1 MTKRIMALLM
11 AASMAMSC
19 ALLVS
24 CGDSTTK
31 APEKNTP
38 TQATSGT
45 PSETPSETPSG
56 TPTGTPSGTPTVT
69 PSVTPSGTPTVT
81 PETPTVTPETPTVT
95 PSDTPDV
102 PEEMPNKE
110 TRLAKPDEFV
120 NWLNNNDEA
129 SAKGY
134 ETGLYGPT
142 APTGG
147 FEIWGGHLHQ
157 CILFPTVIAPVATGV
172 GTEDYKY
179 SFEIYYKVYDAE
191 GSYKAAPVNV
201 WSIYEGEGWDN
212 YILRV
217 QTYSCGITD
226 LVAKSAEEP
235 NFYDYILCTYEI
247 DEEGEETLVCWFSLL
262 LEINAD
268 YEALQQQALADD
280 AVIK

>member
-56 TPTGTPSGTPTVT
+56 TPTGTP
-69 PSVTPSGTPTVT
+69 
-81 PETPTVTPETPTVT
+81 TVTPETPTVT

-102 PEEMPNKE
+102 PEDMPDQE

-129 SAKGY
+129 SDKGY
-134 ETGLYGPT
+134 ETSTYSTLP
-142 APTGG
+142 GG
-147 FEIWGGHLHQ
+147 FEIWSNNFQQ

-179 SFEIYYKVYDAE
+179 RFEIYYKLYDSE
-191 GSYKAAPVNV
+191 GSYKGVPVDV
-201 WSIYEGEGWDN
+201 WSVYEGQGWDN
-212 YILRV
+212 YILRIH
-217 QTYSCGITD
+217 TYSCGITD
-226 LVAKSAEEP
+226 LAAKSAEEP

-280 AVIK
+280 AVVK

>member
-69 PSVTPSGTPTVT
+69 PETPTVT
-81 PETPTVTPETPTVT
+81 PSDTPTVTPETPTVT

-102 PEEMPNKE
+102 PEEMPDQE

-120 NWLNNNDEA
+120 DWLNNNDEA
-129 SAKGY
+129 SAKEY
-134 ETGLYGPT
+134 ETGTYGDNLP
-142 APTGG
+142 GG
-147 FEIWGGHLHQ
+147 FEIWSNNFQQ

-179 SFEIYYKVYDAE
+179 RFEIYYKLYDSE
-191 GSYKAAPVNV
+191 GSYKGVPVDV
-201 WSIYEGEGWDN
+201 WSVYEGQGWDN
-212 YILRV
+212 YILRIH
-217 QTYSCGITD
+217 TYSCGITD
-226 LVAKSAEEP
+226 LAAKSAEEP

-280 AVIK
+280 AVVK

>member
-31 APEKNTP
+31 APETNTP

-45 PSETPSETPSG
+45 PSETPT
-56 TPTGTPSGTPTVT
+56 GTPTVT
-69 PSVTPSGTPTVT
+69 PGTPTVT
-81 PETPTVTPETPTVT
+81 PGTPTVTPGTPTVT
-95 PSDTPDV
+95 PSDTPTVTPSDTPNI
-102 PEEMPNKE
+102 PEKMPDQE

-120 NWLNNNDEA
+120 NWLDKSAEA
-129 SAKGY
+129 SAKEY
-134 ETGLYGPT
+134 ETSLYGPT

-147 FEIWGGHLHQ
+147 FEIWGSNFHQ

-179 SFEIYYKVYDAE
+179 RFEVYYKLYDGE
-191 GSYKAAPVNV
+191 DSYKAAPVDV
-201 WSIYEGEGWDN
+201 WSIYVGDGWDN

-217 QTYSCGITD
+217 HTYSCGITD
-226 LVAKSAEEP
+226 LAAKSAEEP

-247 DEEGEETLVCWFSLL
+247 DEEGEESLVCWFSLL
-262 LEINAD
+262 LEISSE
-268 YEALQQQALADD
+268 YEAVLQQALADD
-280 AVIK
+280 AIVK

>member
-69 PSVTPSGTPTVT
+69 PETPTVT
-81 PETPTVTPETPTVT
+81 PSDTPTVTPETPTVT

-102 PEEMPNKE
+102 PEEMPDQE

-120 NWLNNNDEA
+120 DWLNNNDEA
-129 SAKGY
+129 SAKEY
-134 ETGLYGPT
+134 ETGTYGDNLP
-142 APTGG
+142 GG
-147 FEIWGGHLHQ
+147 FEIWSNNFQQ

-179 SFEIYYKVYDAE
+179 RFEIYYKLYDSE
-191 GSYKAAPVNV
+191 GSYKGVPVDV
-201 WSIYEGEGWDN
+201 WSVYEGQGWDN
-212 YILRV
+212 YILRIH
-217 QTYSCGITD
+217 TYSCGITD
-226 LVAKSAEEP
+226 LAAKSAEEP

-262 LEINAD
+262 LEISAD
-268 YEALQQQALADD
+268 YDALQQKALADD
-280 AVIK
+280 AVVK

>member
-31 APEKNTP
+31 APETNTP

-45 PSETPSETPSG
+45 PSETPSETP
-56 TPTGTPSGTPTVT
+56 TGTPTVT
-69 PSVTPSGTPTVT
+69 PSDTPTVT
-81 PETPTVTPETPTVT
+81 PSDTPTVTPSDTPTVTPETPTVT
-95 PSDTPDV
+95 PSDSPNIPEKMPDQ
-102 PEEMPNKE
+102 E

-129 SAKGY
+129 SAKEY
-134 ETGLYGPT
+134 ETSLYGPT
-142 APTGG
+142 ASTGG
-147 FEIWGGHLHQ
+147 FEIWGSNFHQ

-179 SFEIYYKVYDAE
+179 RFEVYYKLYDGE
-191 GSYKAAPVNV
+191 DSYKAAPVDV
-201 WSIYEGEGWDN
+201 WSIYVGDGWDN

-217 QTYSCGITD
+217 HTYSCGITD
-226 LVAKSAEEP
+226 LAAKSAEEP

-247 DEEGEETLVCWFSLL
+247 DEEGEESLVCWFNLL
-262 LEINAD
+262 LEISSE
-268 YEALQQQALADD
+268 YEAVLQKALADD
-280 AVIK
+280 AIVK

>member
-31 APEKNTP
+31 APETNTP

-45 PSETPSETPSG
+45 PSETPSETP
-56 TPTGTPSGTPTVT
+56 TGTPTVT
-69 PSVTPSGTPTVT
+69 PSDTPTVT
-81 PETPTVTPETPTVT
+81 PSDTPTVTPETPTVT
-95 PSDTPDV
+95 PSDSPNIPEKMPDQ
-102 PEEMPNKE
+102 E

-129 SAKGY
+129 SAKEY
-134 ETGLYGPT
+134 ETSLYGPT
-142 APTGG
+142 ASTGG
-147 FEIWGGHLHQ
+147 FEIWGSNFHQ

-179 SFEIYYKVYDAE
+179 RFEVYYKLYDGE
-191 GSYKAAPVNV
+191 DSYKAAPVDV
-201 WSIYEGEGWDN
+201 WSIYVGDGWDN

-226 LVAKSAEEP
+226 LAAKSAEEP

-247 DEEGEETLVCWFSLL
+247 DEEGEESLVCWFNLL
-262 LEINAD
+262 LEISSE
-268 YEALQQQALADD
+268 YEAVLQKALADD
-280 AVIK
+280 AIVK

>member
-81 PETPTVTPETPTVT
+81 PETPTVTP
-95 PSDTPDV
+95 SDTPDV

-129 SAKGY
+129 SAKEY
-134 ETGLYGPT
+134 ETSTYSDLP
-142 APTGG
+142 GG
-147 FEIWGGHLHQ
+147 FEIWTNNFQQ

-179 SFEIYYKVYDAE
+179 RFEIYYKLYDSE
-191 GSYKAAPVNV
+191 GSYKGVPVDV
-201 WSIYEGEGWDN
+201 WSVYEGQGWDN
-212 YILRV
+212 YILRIH
-217 QTYSCGITD
+217 TYSCGITD
-226 LVAKSAEEP
+226 LAAKSAEEP

-247 DEEGEETLVCWFSLL
+247 DEEGVETLVCWFSLL

-268 YEALQQQALADD
+268 YDALQQKALADD
-280 AVIK
+280 AVVK

>member
-31 APEKNTP
+31 APETNTP

-45 PSETPSETPSG
+45 PSETPSETP
-56 TPTGTPSGTPTVT
+56 TGTPTVT
-69 PSVTPSGTPTVT
+69 PSDTPTVT
-81 PETPTVTPETPTVT
+81 PSDTPTVTPETPTVT
-95 PSDTPDV
+95 PSDSPNIPEKMPDQ
-102 PEEMPNKE
+102 E

-129 SAKGY
+129 SAKEY
-134 ETGLYGPT
+134 ETSLYGPT
-142 APTGG
+142 ASTGG
-147 FEIWGGHLHQ
+147 FEIWGSNFHQ

-179 SFEIYYKVYDAE
+179 RFEVYYKLYDGE
-191 GSYKAAPVNV
+191 DSYKAAPVDV
-201 WSIYEGEGWDN
+201 WSIYVGDGWDS

-217 QTYSCGITD
+217 HTYSCGITD
-226 LVAKSAEEP
+226 LAAKSAEEP

-247 DEEGEETLVCWFSLL
+247 DEEGEESLVCWFNLL
-262 LEINAD
+262 LEISSE
-268 YEALQQQALADD
+268 YEAVLQKALADD
-280 AVIK
+280 AIVK

>member
-56 TPTGTPSGTPTVT
+56 TPSVTPSDTPTVTPETPTVT
-69 PSVTPSGTPTVT
+69 PSD
-81 PETPTVTPETPTVT
+81 TPTVTPETPTVT
-95 PSDTPDV
+95 PSDTPDI
-102 PEEMPNKE
+102 PEDMPNQE
-110 TRLAKPDEFV
+110 ARLAKPDEFV

-129 SAKGY
+129 SAKEY
-134 ETGLYGPT
+134 ESNVYSPGTLP
-142 APTGG
+142 GG
-147 FEIWGGHLHQ
+147 FEIWSGNFQQ

-179 SFEIYYKVYDAE
+179 RFEVYYKLYDGE
-191 GSYKAAPVNV
+191 DSYKGVPVDV
-201 WSIYEGEGWDN
+201 WDVYVGAGWDN

-217 QTYSCGITD
+217 HTYSCGITD
-226 LVAKSAEEP
+226 LAAKSADEP

-247 DEEGEETLVCWFSLL
+247 DEEGEESLVCWFSLL
-262 LEINAD
+262 LEISSE
-268 YEALQQQALADD
+268 YEAVQQKALADE
-280 AVIK
+280 AVVK

>member
-69 PSVTPSGTPTVT
+69 PS
-81 PETPTVTPETPTVT
+81 
-95 PSDTPDV
+95 DTPDV

-129 SAKGY
+129 SAKEY
-134 ETGLYGPT
+134 ETGFYGPT
-142 APTGG
+142 APKGG
-147 FEIWGGHLHQ
+147 FEIWGGHFHQ

-179 SFEIYYKVYDAE
+179 SFEVYYKVYDAE

-280 AVIK
+280 AVVK

>member
-45 PSETPSETPSG
+45 PSETPS
-56 TPTGTPSGTPTVT
+56 GTPSGTP
-69 PSVTPSGTPTVT
+69 SVTPSDTPTVT
-81 PETPTVTPETPTVT
+81 PETPTITPSDTPTVTPETPTVT
-95 PSDTPDV
+95 PSDTPDI
-102 PEEMPNKE
+102 PEDMPNQE
-110 TRLAKPDEFV
+110 ARLAKPDEFV

-129 SAKGY
+129 SAKEY
-134 ETGLYGPT
+134 ETGLYEPT

-147 FEIWGGHLHQ
+147 FEIWGDHFHQ

-179 SFEIYYKVYDAE
+179 RFEVYYKVYDAE

-201 WSIYEGEGWDN
+201 WSIYEGQGWDN

-262 LEINAD
+262 LEISSE
-268 YEALQQQALADD
+268 YEAVQQKALADE
-280 AVIK
+280 AVVK

>member
-45 PSETPSETPSG
+45 PSETPSETPTG
-56 TPTGTPSGTPTVT
+56 APTE
-69 PSVTPSGTPTVT
+69 TPSGTPTVT
-81 PETPTVTPETPTVT
+81 PETPTVTPSDTPTVTPETPTVT

-102 PEEMPNKE
+102 PEEMPDQE

-120 NWLNNNDEA
+120 DWLNDNDEA
-129 SAKGY
+129 SAKEY
-134 ETGLYGPT
+134 ETSTYSDCP
-142 APTGG
+142 GG
-147 FEIWGGHLHQ
+147 FEIWSNNFQQ

-179 SFEIYYKVYDAE
+179 RFEIYYKLYDSE
-191 GSYKAAPVNV
+191 GSYKGVPVDV
-201 WSIYEGEGWDN
+201 WSIYDGGAGWDN
-212 YILRV
+212 YILRIH
-217 QTYSCGITD
+217 TYSCGITD
-226 LVAKSAEEP
+226 LAAKSAEEP

-247 DEEGEETLVCWFSLL
+247 DEEGVETLVCWFSLL

-268 YEALQQQALADD
+268 YDALQQKALADD
-280 AVIK
+280 AVVK

>member
-31 APEKNTP
+31 APETNTP

-45 PSETPSETPSG
+45 PSETPTG
-56 TPTGTPSGTPTVT
+56 TPTVTPGTPTVT
-69 PSVTPSGTPTVT
+69 PSD
-81 PETPTVTPETPTVT
+81 TPTVTPETPTVT

-102 PEEMPNKE
+102 PKEMPNKE

-129 SAKGY
+129 SAKEY
-134 ETGLYGPT
+134 ETSLYGPT

-147 FEIWGGHLHQ
+147 FEIWGSNFHQ

-179 SFEIYYKVYDAE
+179 RFEVYYKLYDGE
-191 GSYKAAPVNV
+191 DSYKAAPVDV
-201 WSIYEGEGWDN
+201 WSIYVGDGWDN

-217 QTYSCGITD
+217 HTYSCGITD
-226 LVAKSAEEP
+226 LAAKSAEES

-247 DEEGEETLVCWFSLL
+247 DEEGEESLVCWFNLL
-262 LEINAD
+262 LEISSE
-268 YEALQQQALADD
+268 YEAVLQKALADD
-280 AVIK
+280 AIVK

>member
-69 PSVTPSGTPTVT
+69 PETPTVT
-81 PETPTVTPETPTVT
+81 PSDTPTVTPETPTVT

-102 PEEMPNKE
+102 PEEMPDQE

-120 NWLNNNDEA
+120 DWLNNNDEA
-129 SAKGY
+129 SAKEY
-134 ETGLYGPT
+134 ETGTYGGDLP
-142 APTGG
+142 GG
-147 FEIWGGHLHQ
+147 FEIWSNNFQQ

-179 SFEIYYKVYDAE
+179 RFEIYYKLYDSE
-191 GSYKAAPVNV
+191 GSYKGVPVDV
-201 WSIYEGEGWDN
+201 WSVYEGQGWDN
-212 YILRV
+212 YILRIH
-217 QTYSCGITD
+217 TYSCGITD
-226 LVAKSAEEP
+226 LAAKSAEEP

-262 LEINAD
+262 LEISAD
-268 YEALQQQALADD
+268 YDALQQKALADD
-280 AVIK
+280 AVVK

>member
-31 APEKNTP
+31 APETNTP

-45 PSETPSETPSG
+45 PSETPSETP
-56 TPTGTPSGTPTVT
+56 TGTPTVT
-69 PSVTPSGTPTVT
+69 PSDTPTVT
-81 PETPTVTPETPTVT
+81 PSDTPTVTPETPTVT
-95 PSDTPDV
+95 PSDSPNIPEKMPDQ
-102 PEEMPNKE
+102 E

-129 SAKGY
+129 SAKEY
-134 ETGLYGPT
+134 ETSLYGP
-142 APTGG
+142 ASTGG
-147 FEIWGGHLHQ
+147 FEIWGSNFHQ

-179 SFEIYYKVYDAE
+179 RFEVYYKLYDGE
-191 GSYKAAPVNV
+191 DSYKAAPVDV
-201 WSIYEGEGWDN
+201 WSIYVGDGWDN

-217 QTYSCGITD
+217 HTYSCGITD
-226 LVAKSAEEP
+226 LAAKSAEEP

-247 DEEGEETLVCWFSLL
+247 DEEGEESLVCWFNLL
-262 LEINAD
+262 LEISSE
-268 YEALQQQALADD
+268 YEAVLQKALADD
-280 AVIK
+280 AIVK

>member
-31 APEKNTP
+31 APETNTP

-45 PSETPSETPSG
+45 PSETPTG
-56 TPTGTPSGTPTVT
+56 TPTVTPGTPTVT
-69 PSVTPSGTPTVT
+69 PSDTPTVT

-95 PSDTPDV
+95 SSDTPDV

-129 SAKGY
+129 SAKEY
-134 ETGLYGPT
+134 ETSLYGPT

-147 FEIWGGHLHQ
+147 FEIWGSNFHQ

-179 SFEIYYKVYDAE
+179 RFEVYYKLYDGE
-191 GSYKAAPVNV
+191 DSYKAAPVDV
-201 WSIYEGEGWDN
+201 WSIYVGDGWDN

-217 QTYSCGITD
+217 HTYSCGITD
-226 LVAKSAEEP
+226 LAAKSAEEP

-247 DEEGEETLVCWFSLL
+247 DEEGEESLVCWFNLL
-262 LEINAD
+262 LEISSE
-268 YEALQQQALADD
+268 YEAVLQKALADD
-280 AVIK
+280 AIVK

>member
-31 APEKNTP
+31 APETNTP

-45 PSETPSETPSG
+45 PSETPSETP
-56 TPTGTPSGTPTVT
+56 TGTPTVT
-69 PSVTPSGTPTVT
+69 PSDTPTVT
-81 PETPTVTPETPTVT
+81 PSDTPTVTPETPTVT
-95 PSDTPDV
+95 PSDSPNIPEKMPDQ
-102 PEEMPNKE
+102 E

-129 SAKGY
+129 SAKEY
-134 ETGLYGPT
+134 ETSLYGPT
-142 APTGG
+142 ASTGG
-147 FEIWGGHLHQ
+147 FEIWGSNFHQ

-179 SFEIYYKVYDAE
+179 RFEVYYKLYDGE
-191 GSYKAAPVNV
+191 DSYKAAPVDV
-201 WSIYEGEGWDN
+201 WSIYVGDGWDN

-217 QTYSCGITD
+217 HTYSCGITD
-226 LVAKSAEEP
+226 LAAKSAEEP

-247 DEEGEETLVCWFSLL
+247 DEEGEESLVCWLNLL
-262 LEINAD
+262 LEISSE
-268 YEALQQQALADD
+268 YEAVLQKALADD
-280 AVIK
+280 AIVK